1 LQEPEASY
9 PALQVIAILS
19 LLQGLEFPR
28 VQGRTRM
35 NGSLLTLRLK
45 RKSDLLRARMMV
57 RQAAAL
63 LGFHAQDQICL
74 AAAAFDL
81 ACQGHKAT
89 RRASMQLDVQD
100 DCLLIVCSD
109 SLRLSKTLPATAAVP
124 RDDVPWMLKQ
134 LAELAPCDLF
144 EEVRKVNQE
153 LLQTMLELT
162 KCQPQPAEVV
172 VKQAEPNAA

>member
-1 LQEPEASY
+1 MNR
-9 PALQVIAILS
+9 ALLS
-19 LLQGLEFPR
+19 LSLE
-28 VQGRTRM
+28 
-35 NGSLLTLRLK
+35 
-45 RKSDLLRARMMV
+45 RKSDLLRARMLV

-81 ACQGHKAT
+81 ACQAHQAT
-89 RRASMQLDVQD
+89 RGAGLQLAIVD
-100 DCLLIVCSD
+100 DCLQVVCSD
-109 SLRLSKTLPATAAVP
+109 SLRLGKALPATAAVP

-134 LAELAPCDLF
+134 LMEIAPCDPF

-162 KCQPQPAEVV
+162 KSQPAEAP
-172 VKQAEPNAA
+172 VKQTEPSAA

>member
-1 LQEPEASY
+1 MNR
-9 PALQVIAILS
+9 ALLC
-19 LLQGLEFPR
+19 LP
-28 VQGRTRM
+28 
-35 NGSLLTLRLK
+35 LK
-45 RKSDLLRARMMV
+45 RKSDLLHARMLV

-81 ACQGHKAT
+81 ACQAHDAT
-89 RRASMQLDVQD
+89 PGADLQLEIVD
-100 DCLLIVCSD
+100 DCLHVVCSD
-109 SLRLSKTLPATAAVP
+109 SLRLGKALPATAAVP

-134 LAELAPCDLF
+134 LMEIAPCDPF

-162 KCQPQPAEVV
+162 KRQSQLAEAP
-172 VKQAEPNAA
+172 VKQTEPSAA